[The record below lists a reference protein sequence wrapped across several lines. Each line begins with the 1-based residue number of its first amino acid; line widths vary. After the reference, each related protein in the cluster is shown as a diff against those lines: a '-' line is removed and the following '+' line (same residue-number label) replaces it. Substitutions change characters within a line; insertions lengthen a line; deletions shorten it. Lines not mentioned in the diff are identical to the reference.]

1 MDSDKHYP
9 SPLRILHVIIISVFT
24 AECLLMLA
32 FSFIPFSIT
41 HAQEAVLDAFLLCFF
56 LAPLFYFFFYK
67 SFVRIIH
74 DLRASETALKESEER
89 VTTIIKTV
97 GEGIITIGADS
108 AIRFVNQELC
118 RIFGYSEE
126 ELVGQ
131 KVLVIIPDNYKAAHA
146 SGLER
151 YLKTGEGKVIGRRF
165 EIEGLHKDGSI
176 FPIEINI
183 KESLV
188 DRSGDRFFT
197 AAIRDVTQRR
207 ESEKEREAL
216 IVDLNKT
223 NEELKDFAYVVSHDL
238 KTPLRAIHNYSDF
251 LQEDLRETLQ
261 AEHKTYL
268 DGLARA
274 VRQSEE
280 FVNDLLQL
288 SRIGRQDL
296 LIKNIDLH
304 GFFKELLDS
313 IGIPPDVKI
322 ILREE
327 WFCLDTE
334 PTLLRQIFLNLI
346 HNAFKFNHSP
356 EKKVEIGWQPAGE
369 DGYYEV
375 YVRDNGIGIEPRFFE
390 QILRPFQRLHTTK
403 EFEGT
408 GIGLAIV
415 VKAANRLKGSVRI
428 KSQSGEGSTFFVYLP
443 RTWKEE

>member
-1 MDSDKHYP
+1 MPDQNHYP
-9 SPLRILHVIIISVFT
+9 SPLRILKVIILSVFT

-32 FSFIPFSIT
+32 FRFIPFSIT
-41 HAQEAVLDAFLLCFF
+41 HAQEAVLDAFLLCLF
-56 LAPLFYFFFYK
+56 LTPPFYFFFYQP
-67 SFVRIIH
+67 FTEIIH
-74 DLRASETALKESEER
+74 DLRISETALKESEQR

-108 AIRFVNQELC
+108 SIRFVNPELC

-126 ELVGQ
+126 DLMGQ
-131 KVLVIIPDNYKAAHA
+131 KIFRLIPDKYKTQHA

-151 YLKTGEGKVIGRRF
+151 YLKTGESKVIGRRF
-165 EIEGLHKDGSI
+165 EIEGLHKDGSL
-176 FPIEINI
+176 FPMEIHI
-183 KESLV
+183 KESLR
-188 DRSGDRFFT
+188 DGSGDRLFT
-197 AAIRDVTQRR
+197 AAIRDVTQRKEAER
-207 ESEKEREAL
+207 EREAL

-251 LQEDLRETLQ
+251 LREDLGETLQ
-261 AEHKTYL
+261 AEQKTYL

-296 LIKNIDLH
+296 IIKNIDLH
-304 GFFKELLDS
+304 DFFKELLETME
-313 IGIPPDVKI
+313 IPPDVKI
-322 ILREE
+322 IRGEG
-327 WFCLDTE
+327 WPSLDTE

-346 HNAFKFNHSP
+346 HNAIKFNRSS
-356 EKKVEIGWQPAGE
+356 EKIVEIGWQPAGE
-369 DGYYEV
+369 EGYEV
-375 YVRDNGIGIEPRFFE
+375 FVRDNGIGIEPRFFE

-415 VKAANRLKGSVRI
+415 VKAASRLNGAVRMES
-428 KSQSGEGSTFFVYLP
+428 KPGEGSVFFVRLLKKS
-443 RTWKEE
+443 KE